1 MLQINLNLILYQ
13 IHQIQEKLI
22 NQINLIECRPKRN
35 QIDQYNVGVE
45 EINRYYLVKKN
56 KIYGQ

>member
-45 EINRYYLVKKN
+45 GINRYY
-56 KIYGQ
+56 